1 MADPLAPTVP
11 TPPGDDAAA
20 TPTTAVGH
28 MVRAAPVA
36 DPLERAVA
44 RAKAAEALFGEAA
57 AVKVG
62 RYRLIERAGAGGMG
76 VVWSAWDPELNRG
89 VALKLASAGDDVARA
104 RARDEGRA
112 LARLSHPNVVPI
124 YDVFEAPEGVF
135 LVMELVKGKTLRT
148 VATDGAPVA
157 ELVRAYRQCGE
168 GLAAAHAAGLVHRD
182 FKPDN
187 AILGAD
193 GRVRVLDFGLAHATD
208 DTGAPLIAGTPRY
221 MAPEQKRGDTL
232 TPAVD
237 QFALC
242 VALREAVAAR
252 GPTPRWLEPILARGS
267 AERPT
272 DRFPSMTALLAALA
286 LDPAARWRRRGFIG
300 AGLVTTGAITVA
312 LLGRRSAEAPTPCQG
327 GEASIAG
334 AWGGTRRTAA
344 NTFLAGLPGDY
355 ARESVPR
362 IVGALDRYADDWVLI
377 QRASCM
383 AHQRGEVSTA
393 AFDRRTA
400 CLARRKAALTAV
412 ADVAASATTGSL
424 PDLVI
429 ASSGLPDL
437 ATCDDDDALLSPV
450 APPTAAQ
457 APEAA
462 AIADLIAKVDVE
474 RDAGRTDQATRDA
487 ESALARANALG
498 YQPLIARGLLARGRI
513 ALSVIQGDRGAR
525 DFSSATSLG
534 LEAGDEPLAIEAYA
548 RATFAIATTSSPAE
562 ATAGLPLVEAIA
574 NRLGD
579 RATFPRALLD
589 HNVGVVELARG
600 DRERA
605 LPRLQASRQKAR
617 GLTGSAAIEMAV
629 VLQSLMFAVDDARER
644 EQLGEDLVAARI
656 AALGPGHPL
665 TLEADLMRTG
675 VMADFDQGRRE
686 MRGPCERL
694 AALHPD
700 QRASVRECGYEL
712 AWRAAAI
719 GDREGCAAGAAL
731 VLAAAQPEDVDS
743 RIGRAAAYR
752 ALTTGDA
759 DRAAHDF
766 ATAVPVGDDAP
777 WWQRMTNVDN
787 AIGLA
792 LAELARGRT
801 AAASDALD
809 RAARIA
815 RALHTN
821 APIDFQHRL
830 DAIAAIRRRSP

>member
-1 MADPLAPTVP
+1 MP
-11 TPPGDDAAA
+11 TPPGDDAPGEA
-20 TPTTAVGH
+20 TPTTAVGQL
-28 MVRAAPVA
+28 VRAAPVA

-89 VALKLASAGDDVARA
+89 VALKLASAGDDDARA

-148 VATDGAPVA
+148 IATDGAPVA

-221 MAPEQKRGDTL
+221 MAPEQKRGDAL
-232 TPAVD
+232 TAAVD
-237 QFALC
+237 QYALC

-252 GPTPRWLEPILARGS
+252 GPTPRWLEPILSRGS

-272 DRFPSMTALLAALA
+272 DRFPSMATLLAALA
-286 LDPAARWRRRGFIG
+286 LDPAARWRRRGMIG
-300 AGLVTTGAITVA
+300 AGVITASAITVA
-312 LLGRRSAEAPTPCQG
+312 LVGRRSVAGPPPCQG

-334 AWGGTRRTAA
+334 AWGGARRTAA
-344 NTFLAGLPGDY
+344 EAFLAGLPGDY

-362 IVGALDRYADDWVLI
+362 IVAALDRYADDWVLI

-412 ADVAASATTGSL
+412 ADVAATATTGSL

-487 ESALARANALG
+487 EAAVARAEALG
-498 YQPLIARGLLARGRI
+498 YQPLVARSLLARGRI
-513 ALSVIQGDRGAR
+513 ALSVLRRGR
-525 DFSSATSLG
+525 GREDFTEATRRG
-534 LEAGDEPLAIEAYA
+534 LEAGDETLAIEAFA
-548 RATFAIATTSSPAE
+548 RATFAIGTTSNPAE

-574 NRLGD
+574 NRLGE

-600 DRERA
+600 DRASA
-605 LPRLQASRQKAR
+605 LPRLQASRRESAK
-617 GLTGSAAIEMAV
+617 LTGSAAIEMAV
-629 VLQSLMFAVDDARER
+629 VLQSLMFAIDDPAER
-644 EQLGEDLVAARI
+644 DRLGQELVAARL
-656 AALGPGHPL
+656 ASLGPGHPL
-665 TLEADLMRTG
+665 TLEAELIRAG
-675 VMADFDQGRRE
+675 VMADFDEGRRA
-686 MRGPCERL
+686 MRAPCERL

-700 QRASVRECGYEL
+700 QRTSIRECGHEL
-712 AWRAAAI
+712 TWRAAAV
-719 GDREGCAAGAAL
+719 GDRDATIIGARL
-731 VLAAAQPEDVDS
+731 VLAAAAPDARDS
-743 RIGRAAAYR
+743 RIARARAYL
-752 ALTTGDA
+752 AIASGTPEEAIGSLTS
-759 DRAAHDF
+759 
-766 ATAVPVGDDAP
+766 ATPVGADAP
-777 WWQRMTNVDN
+777 WWQRMSVVDDGL
-787 AIGLA
+787 ALA
-792 LAELARGRT
+792 LAELAQGRT
-801 AAASDALD
+801 APAGAAL
-809 RAARIA
+809 A
-815 RALHTN
+815 RATQVAGELLAA
-821 APIDFQHRL
+821 APIDMRHRL
-830 DAIAAIRRRSP
+830 DAIAAIRRRLP

>member
-1 MADPLAPTVP
+1 MP
-11 TPPGDDAAA
+11 TPPGDDAPGEA

-89 VALKLASAGDDVARA
+89 VALKLASAGDDDARA

-148 VATDGAPVA
+148 IATDGAPVA
-157 ELVRAYRQCGE
+157 ELLRAYRQCGE

-221 MAPEQKRGDTL
+221 MAPEQKRGDAL
-232 TPAVD
+232 TAAVD
-237 QFALC
+237 QYALC

-252 GPTPRWLEPILARGS
+252 GPTPRWLEPILTRGS
-267 AERPT
+267 AERPA
-272 DRFPSMTALLAALA
+272 DRFPSMAALLAALA
-286 LDPAARWRRRGFIG
+286 LDPAARWRRRGMIG
-300 AGLVTTGAITVA
+300 AGVITAGAITVA
-312 LLGRRSAEAPTPCQG
+312 LVGRRSVAAPPPCQG

-334 AWGGTRRTAA
+334 AWGGARRTAA

-362 IVGALDRYADDWVLI
+362 IVAALDRYADDWVII

-429 ASSGLPDL
+429 ASLGLPDL

-450 APPTAAQ
+450 APPTATQ

-487 ESALARANALG
+487 ESAVARAEALG
-498 YQPLIARGLLARGRI
+498 YQPLIARALLARGRI
-513 ALSVIQGDRGAR
+513 PLSLMQRDRGRVDFAEAAR
-525 DFSSATSLG
+525 RG
-534 LEAGDEPLAIEAYA
+534 LEVGDEPLAIEAYA
-548 RATFAIATTSSPAE
+548 RAAFAFGTTANPAE

-574 NRLGD
+574 TRLGE
-579 RATFPRALLD
+579 RAAFPRALLD

-600 DRERA
+600 DRTRA
-605 LPRLQASRQKAR
+605 LPRLRASRAESAR
-617 GLTGSAAIEMAV
+617 LTGSAAIEMAV
-629 VLQSLMFAVDDARER
+629 VLQSLMFAVDDAPER
-644 EQLGEDLVAARI
+644 DALGKDLVAARL
-656 AALGPGHPL
+656 ATLGPGHPL
-665 TLEADLMRTG
+665 TLEADLMRSG
-675 VMADFDQGRRE
+675 VMTDFDQGRLA
-686 MRGPCERL
+686 MRAPCERL

-700 QRASVRECGYEL
+700 QRTSIRECGHEL
-712 AWRAAAI
+712 AWRAAAV
-719 GDREGCAAGAAL
+719 GDRDASIAGARL
-731 VLAAAQPEDVDS
+731 VLAAATPDANDS
-743 RIGRAAAYR
+743 RITRAKAYLAIANGDPDAA
-752 ALTTGDA
+752 LSVLA
-759 DRAAHDF
+759 DLK
-766 ATAVPVGDDAP
+766 PIGDDRP
-777 WWQRMTNVDN
+777 WWQRMINVDN
-787 AIGLA
+787 GIVLA
-792 LAELARGRT
+792 QAELARSHAPEARR
-801 AAASDALD
+801 ALD
-809 RAARIA
+809 HAAQLA
-815 RALHTN
+815 QGLLAA
-821 APIDFQHRL
+821 APIDLRHRL
-830 DAIAAIRRRSP
+830 DAIAAIRRRLP